1 MELGIKG
8 RVAVITGSSKGIGK
22 AIAKGLAAEGVNV
35 VLLARGKEQLDK
47 AAEEIKSQYKVR
59 VLAIPTDVTIIA
71 SLQAAANTT
80 ATEFGTVHI
89 VVNNAGGPIRRM
101 DRQINWPDTDW
112 MEDVNLK
119 TMGMLRTIQAFLPQ
133 IDKKG
138 AGRIINISGASASMV
153 WKPALTHGINNSA
166 MIQATGYL
174 AADLAADQIR
184 VNVVVPGLVGTE
196 AREVWA
202 ENMGKQQGKTKA
214 EFLAEYCKRMGILS
228 GRWASMEE
236 VADTVVFLASD
247 RARYFTGASIP
258 IDGGISLN
266 AR

>member
-1 MELGIKG
+1 MELGIKN
-8 RVAVITGSSKGIGK
+8 RVAVVTGASKGIGK
-22 AIAKGLAAEGVNV
+22 AIAKGLAAESVNV
-35 VLLARGKEQLDK
+35 VLLARGKEQLEN
-47 AAEEIKSQYKVR
+47 AAEEIRSRYDVR
-59 VLAIPTDVTIIA
+59 VLAIPTDITNTESVK
-71 SLQAAANTT
+71 AAAELVAN
-80 ATEFGTVHI
+80 ELGTVHI

-101 DRQINWPDTDW
+101 DRQITWPDTDW
-112 MEDVNLK
+112 IDDVNLK
-119 TMGMLRTIQAFLPQ
+119 TMGMLRTIQAFLPH
-133 IDKKG
+133 IDKNG

-153 WKPALTHGINNSA
+153 WNPALTHGINNSA
-166 MIQATGYL
+166 MVHATGYL
-174 AADLAADQIR
+174 AADLAADQIT

-214 EFLAEYCKRMGILS
+214 EFLADYCKKMGILS

-247 RARYFTGASIP
+247 RARYFTGAQIP